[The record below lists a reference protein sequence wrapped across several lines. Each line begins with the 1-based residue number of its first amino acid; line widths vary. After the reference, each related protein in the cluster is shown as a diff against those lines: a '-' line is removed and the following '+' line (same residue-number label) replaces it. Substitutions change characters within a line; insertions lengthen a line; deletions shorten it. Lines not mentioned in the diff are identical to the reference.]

1 MATYKK
7 NKKKME
13 QAILKLQQI
22 KKEEDV
28 KTNTN
33 TTRNGRS

>member
-13 QAILKLQQI
+13 EAILKLQQI
-22 KKEEDV
+22 KQDV
-28 KTNTN
+28 S
-33 TTRNGRS
+33 TTRLISKPGD